1 MCFLF
6 ACSSI
11 PITVDVVLAEAACG
25 NNCRFREDL
34 KRLELRYALRV
45 QSTIT
50 MWLGGNMPLFSPPYR
65 GLRAKIGVNQR

>member
-11 PITVDVVLAEAACG
+11 PITVAVAQGMPVDVVPAEAACG

-34 KRLELRYALRV
+34 KR
-45 QSTIT
+45 SNCGTH
-50 MWLGGNMPLFSPPYR
+50 
-65 GLRAKIGVNQR
+65 